1 MASVPTGDFIG
12 ETLMDYGRWKV
23 LWLDYTY
30 LEIFAF
36 YLEIGVLYGYCEEL
50 EEEVPEIAGFAP
62 EDWN

>member
-1 MASVPTGDFIG
+1 
-12 ETLMDYGRWKV
+12 MDYGRWKV